1 MIGPQSCTVKEKMIL
16 DPKNHADLPKQQSQI
31 IKLALQGKG
40 MLLGH
45 EDVIGERDYSTTV
58 VCKSHNAILYA
69 CVAEEFNYILN
80 KDDTAREVVEKMC
93 T

>member
-1 MIGPQSCTVKEKMIL
+1 MTV
-16 DPKNHADLPKQQSQI
+16 DPKNPEDLPKQQSQI
-31 IKLALQGKG
+31 IKVALQGKG

-45 EDVIGERDYSTTV
+45 EDVMSKRNYSTTV

-69 CVAEEFNYILN
+69 CVSEEFHNILN
-80 KDDTAREVVEKMC
+80 KDDKACEVVEQMC